1 MSGVEQR
8 AQELL
13 DAHCPIDYNRALT
26 GANVAIFKRAAL
38 DAIAA
43 ALASQ
48 PQAPAAAV
56 PDGFVLVPREPTDD
70 MLDKANG
77 EKVGGHCYYCSQEY
91 ASYGDASRV
100 WAAMLAAAPAP
111 GVDRG

>member
-1 MSGVEQR
+1 MHADIEQR

-38 DAIAA
+38 DAIVA

-56 PDGFVLVPREPTDD
+56 PEGFVLVPRTPTDS
-70 MLDKANG
+70 M
-77 EKVGGHCYYCSQEY
+77 VGAGCMELAGSLGGYESGQVYMC
-91 ASYGDASRV
+91 
-100 WAAMLAAAPAP
+100 WAAMIAAAPAP
-111 GVDRG
+111 EVR